1 MRRLVATAVRHVG
14 AYADL
19 LAVVASETQAAFK
32 RRLGLLVAALT
43 LGVGGIVSIW
53 ATVVLYAWN
62 LPSRNVV
69 ALLVATALIL
79 AALLCCWLAVRT
91 GKRGPGK
98 TRLAHELRL
107 DRELLE
113 SWSQSS

>member
-1 MRRLVATAVRHVG
+1 MRRLVATAVRHAG

-19 LAVVASETQAAFK
+19 LAVVAGEMRVAFK
-32 RRLGLLVAALT
+32 RRLGLLMAALT

-69 ALLVATALIL
+69 ALLLATALIV

-98 TRLAHELRL
+98 ARLAHELRL

-113 SWSQSS
+113 SWSQSP